1 MYMKKRKLMIWVF
14 GVGGDGGLAGRHG
27 ILHKSSPSVVVGEK
41 FFHEKSVIFDIWIV
55 EKGVIF

>member
-1 MYMKKRKLMIWVF
+1 MIWVF